1 MEPTAELLP
10 RFFSWADIASLVLF
24 LIAWNGMTWLIERP
38 SGPPSVQRIMAGHR
52 MRWMEAML
60 EREPRIMD
68 ANLLTALRSGAS
80 FFASGAMIAIGG
92 VVAMLGQAERL
103 ANVAHDLRLDMAMTR
118 AGWEAKLLILALV
131 LASAFAKF
139 VWAHRLFG
147 YCAVLMGAVGPGG
160 SQDAANRALARKA
173 ALINITAAQ
182 NFNRGLRTVYFAMAL
197 LTWLLGAAPLALA
210 TLATAAT
217 LYRREFRSTS
227 RDALLSEDETLSG
240 PSVPIPH
247 GLND

>member
-10 RFFSWADIASLVLF
+10 RFFSWTDIAALALF
-24 LIAWNGMTWLIERP
+24 LVAWNGMTWLIERP
-38 SGPPSVQRIMAGHR
+38 TGPPSVQRIMAGHR
-52 MRWMEAML
+52 IRWMEAML

-68 ANLLTALRSGAS
+68 ANLLTALRAGAS

-92 VVAMLGQAERL
+92 VVAMMGQAERL
-103 ANVAHDLRLDMAMTR
+103 ATVARDLRLDTEMSR

-147 YCAVLMGAVGPGG
+147 YCAVLMGAVGPKG
-160 SQDAANRALARKA
+160 STTDADRSLARKA
-173 ALINITAAQ
+173 ALINITAAK
-182 NFNRGLRTVYFAMAL
+182 NFNRGLRTVYFAIAM
-197 LTWLLGAAPLALA
+197 LTWLLGGLPLILA

-217 LYRREFRSTS
+217 LYRREFRSSS
-227 RDALLSEDETLSG
+227 RDALLAEDAALVAETTPLERK
-240 PSVPIPH
+240 
-247 GLND
+247 LED